1 MTEEER
7 KELETEAEMLKGIL
21 KIHNEIADKIES
33 MTQDEHLNYRLDI
46 MARIAEIEKIL
57 KEN

>member
-1 MTEEER
+1 MTKEER
-7 KELETEAEMLKGIL
+7 KELEIEAEMLKELL

-33 MTQDEHLNYRLDI
+33 MTQDEHLNYRLDM